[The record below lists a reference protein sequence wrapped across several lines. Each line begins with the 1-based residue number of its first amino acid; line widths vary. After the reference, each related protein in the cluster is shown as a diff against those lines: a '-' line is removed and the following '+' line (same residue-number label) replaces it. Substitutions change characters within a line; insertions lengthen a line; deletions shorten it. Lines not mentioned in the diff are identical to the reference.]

1 MKKFTLMLMAVMVAT
16 LSFAQAPLRKAARTI
31 TPQPAKKVTSL
42 FDTKTTR
49 AWKATQRAASDYT
62 IITDTPAGE
71 QKTYRRSGDCWI
83 ESNQQMYTT
92 TQSGTITVVFDGK
105 DVYFKNPVAEFA
117 PEAWVKGTLGDDGK
131 TITVPLFQNLYYVS
145 TYDACLMTAIGK
157 YEESADGGW
166 YYVDP
171 SYTEVTYTLDGETL
185 TLNGTSEDVFY
196 GIYWTDDKSWQGY
209 GEWNTV
215 LTEYV
220 PDYTLVTPPDGL
232 TTTDMPLSGKDAD
245 GNDVTGKAKVGIDGT
260 DIYFQGLIASLP
272 DVWLKGTLADNEV
285 TIPVTYAGQLNGTH
299 AYAAGYASGALAPI
313 TLVYDAEANTY
324 EVDGYLLL
332 SSDELAFSNSSL
344 IDYYTGLFLGERP
357 AMVVV
362 PEGLETKEMPFTG
375 TDYDGEKVEGTVNV
389 GFDGNDV
396 YIQGLLAEVP
406 EGWIKGVLS
415 EDKTTV
421 TFPIQ
426 YVGQDY
432 ESAASVYLMGGE
444 EEAEPV
450 VFSYDATSNMFTSQ
464 TYIFANGRKD
474 IIYFYSLYEPGL
486 VIGMPCDAT
495 WVAADQGYAN
505 QQEITKIIIDPDVT
519 FGTLAAGDNTTGLT
533 PKYYNSGT
541 SVRLYAGNTL
551 SIDSEKEIA
560 KLEFY
565 FTGNENQMLLQ
576 ADRGTYE
583 LEAAKGTWTGQE
595 TSIVFSV
602 PNESGKQARI
612 ARIDVT
618 YFDYSTTLV
627 TPPADLTTEEYLFI
641 GTDDYYEAEDQH
653 PVLVGFDGNDVYFQG
668 LSLVLED
675 AWVKGSIN
683 DGKVTIPGWF
693 LGEYQS
699 IFGSYNIAFGG
710 AEFTYDAEKDQ
721 FTCAEYKTYAKT
733 DEEDVAMDEYS
744 NVTIT
749 KIIEKAA
756 KPAMPEITSFKV
768 SSNGYVSTNI
778 TIPLTDVNGDPML
791 SSKLSYQL
799 FTDINGTVAELVFDP
814 ADYENLTEEM
824 TVIPYSFDDD
834 WDIYKG
840 GSVIYLNQAN
850 YADWNKI
857 GVKSIYTGG
866 GETNESDIFWY
877 TIKEVDG
884 INAIN
889 SASNDT
895 DSPLYNLQGMRVKN
909 PTQKGIYIR
918 NGRKEVKK

>member
-49 AWKATQRAASDYT
+49 AWKAPRRAASDYT

-71 QKTYRRSGDCWI
+71 QKTYRRSGDCYI
-83 ESNQQMYTT
+83 EVNEQIYTS

-131 TITVPLFQNLYYVS
+131 TITVPLFQNLYYAS

-232 TTTDMPLSGKDAD
+232 TTTDMPLSGMDAD

-285 TIPVTYAGQLNGTH
+285 TIPVTYAGELNGTH

-313 TLVYDAEANTY
+313 TLIYDAEANTY

-332 SSDELAFSNSSL
+332 NNDELAFSNSSL

-362 PEGLETKEMPFTG
+362 PEGLETKEMPFSG
-375 TDYDGEKVEGTVNV
+375 KDYDELPVEGTVKV

-396 YIQGLLAEVP
+396 YIQGLIAEVP
-406 EGWIKGVLS
+406 EGWIKGELS

-426 YVGQDY
+426 YVGQDF
-432 ESAASVYLMGGE
+432 ESAASIYLMGGE
-444 EEAEPV
+444 ETPEPV
-450 VFSYDATSNMFTSQ
+450 VFTYDATSDLFKAQ
-464 TYIFANGRKD
+464 TFIFASGRKD
-474 IIYFYSLYEPGL
+474 KIYFFSAYEPGL
-486 VIGMPCDAT
+486 IIGTEYDAM
-495 WVAADQGYAN
+495 WVAAEQGYTN
-505 QQEITKIIIDPDVT
+505 TQEITDIVIDPDVT
-519 FGTLAAGDNTTGLT
+519 FGKLSIGENANSMT

-541 SVRLYAGNTL
+541 SLRLYAGNTL
-551 SIDSEKEIA
+551 TITSSKEIA
-560 KLEFY
+560 KIEFY
-565 FTGNENQMLLQ
+565 FTGNENQMQLE
-576 ADRGTYE
+576 ADCGDYS
-583 LEAAKGTWTGQE
+583 LEAAKGTWTGQAS
-595 TSIVFSV
+595 TIVFSV
-602 PNESGKQARI
+602 PNTSGIQARI
-612 ARIDVT
+612 KRIDIT
-618 YFDYSTTLV
+618 YFDYSTSLV
-627 TPPADLTTEEYLFI
+627 TVPEGLETIQYFFK
-641 GTDDYYEAEDQH
+641 GYNDYGENWDNR
-653 PVLVGFDGNDVYFQG
+653 PVFVGFDGDDVYIQG
-668 LSLVLED
+668 LSYY
-675 AWVKGSIN
+675 VKDGWLKGKLI
-683 DGKVTIPGWF
+683 DGKLTIPNWY
-693 LGEYQS
+693 LGQYMS
-699 IFGSYNIAFGG
+699 YFGAYDITFGG
-710 AEFTYDAEKDQ
+710 AEMTYDAEADQ
-721 FTCAEYKTYAKT
+721 FTCAEFKTYISG
-733 DEEDVAMDEYS
+733 EEFAMDEYS
-744 NVTIT
+744 TVTIT
-749 KIIEKAA
+749 KVIEKAG
-756 KPAMPEITSFKV
+756 KPAMPEITQFSET
-768 SSNGYVSTNI
+768 SYGPAMSI
-778 TIPLTDVNGDPML
+778 DIPTVDENDYPML
-791 SSKLSYQL
+791 ISKLSYQL

-824 TVIPYSFDDD
+824 TVIPYNYDDD

-840 GSVIYLNQAN
+840 GSVVYLNQAN

-884 INAIN
+884 IHAIT
-889 SASNDT
+889 SVSNDT